1 MHTLA
6 FIRNNSR
13 KLKEGNSW
21 FTTHSMTLQNYF
33 SKLVGI
39 KSPKR
44 TGSIKKKKK
53 IKQEQ
58 QVSSP
63 LKAIW
68 SLPPVL
74 HVRVLLFKFLPHS
87 IMSSSYTNMKK
98 TIFLL
103 FSF

>member
-6 FIRNNSR
+6 FIRNINSR

-44 TGSIKKKKK
+44 TLPIQKKEEKQQSNKSSGSA
-53 IKQEQ
+53 
-58 QVSSP
+58 V
-63 LKAIW
+63 
-68 SLPPVL
+68 
-74 HVRVLLFKFLPHS
+74 H
-87 IMSSSYTNMKK
+87 
-98 TIFLL
+98 
-103 FSF
+103 

>member
-53 IKQEQ
+53 QSNK
-58 QVSSP
+58 SSRS
-63 LKAIW
+63 A
-68 SLPPVL
+68 V
-74 HVRVLLFKFLPHS
+74 H
-87 IMSSSYTNMKK
+87 
-98 TIFLL
+98 
-103 FSF
+103 